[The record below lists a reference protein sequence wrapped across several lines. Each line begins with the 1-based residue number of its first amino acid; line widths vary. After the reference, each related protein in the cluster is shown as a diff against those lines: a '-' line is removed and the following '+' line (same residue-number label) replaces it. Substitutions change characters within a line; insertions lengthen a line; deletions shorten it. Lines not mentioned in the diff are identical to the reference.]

1 MLRNEGKDEKTMN
14 YDYNEKK
21 FVIVLSSKLEIGE
34 AFNVVGHLS
43 ISAGYYAENHMG
55 RKELIDGS
63 GGKHIGI
70 SKYPVIIT
78 KVKPSKIK
86 SYLERAKETEGIMT
100 IDYPSNMYDTGHDDE
115 LAESLK
121 GTMEENMEYWGFL
134 IFGNRNLVDEITG
147 KFSLWR

>member
-1 MLRNEGKDEKTMN
+1 MN

-43 ISAGYYAENHMG
+43 ISAGYYAEDHMG
-55 RKELIDGS
+55 RSELTDGS
-63 GGKHIGI
+63 GGKHKGI

-78 KVKPSKIK
+78 KVKPSKISTYIEK
-86 SYLERAKETEGIMT
+86 AKGTEDLLV
-100 IDYPSNMYDTGHDDE
+100 IDYPSNMFNTGHDDE

-121 GTMEENMEYWGFL
+121 GTTEENMEYWGFL
-134 IFGNRNLVDEITG
+134 IFGNKSLVDEITG
-147 KFSLWR
+147 KFSLWK